1 VRRDTYANGNAAYA
15 YTHAIRPARAT
26 LLLCLLNGS
35 QIMGQ
40 VLFGYFSDSINS
52 FFLIVV
58 STLSSAIIAGLL
70 WYNAT
75 GFVHLLVF
83 SILFGFFA
91 GGYSVLWPRW
101 AKVLIDHD
109 PTELWIYGLLA
120 FQRGLGNI
128 LAGPIS
134 VSLIRMTA
142 KYAKEDESASFR
154 PLIFFVVATMVIS
167 SLGAL
172 AYFFPQVPPKYK
184 RFNV

>member
-1 VRRDTYANGNAAYA
+1 
-15 YTHAIRPARAT
+15 
-26 LLLCLLNGS
+26 
-35 QIMGQ
+35 MGQ
-40 VLFGYFSDSINS
+40 VLFGHFSDSINS

-58 STLSSAIIAGLL
+58 STLSSAIISALL

-75 GFVHLLVF
+75 GFVHLLLF
-83 SILFGFFA
+83 SLLYGFFA

-128 LAGPIS
+128 LAGPVS

-142 KYAKEDESASFR
+142 KYAKENETAAFR
-154 PLIFFVVATMVIS
+154 PLIFFVVATMVVS

-172 AYFFPQVPPKYK
+172 AYFLPQVPP
-184 RFNV
+184 RFKLFIVRQSKARVSDTPK